1 MLLCRH
7 NKQKKGFKL
16 YMNEIIK
23 DALLKALPLTVA
35 TIGGCFITLMPLY
48 LILNLQ
54 LNQSHANELTRPLT
68 LPLVQRNRSTT
79 QHL

>member
-1 MLLCRH
+1 
-7 NKQKKGFKL
+7 
-16 YMNEIIK
+16 MNEIIK

-48 LILNLQ
+48 LMLKLQ
-54 LNQSHANELTRPLT
+54 SNQSHVNELGRLQVS
-68 LPLVQRNRSTT
+68 LQVQRNRSIT

>member
-23 DALLKALPLTVA
+23 DALLKALPITVA
-35 TIGGCFITLMPLY
+35 TLGFCFIALMPLY
-48 LILNLQ
+48 LMLKLQ
-54 LNQSHANELTRPLT
+54 SNQSHANELTPPLT
-68 LPLVQRNRSTT
+68 LPLVQRNI
-79 QHL
+79 QAIPH

>member
-1 MLLCRH
+1 
-7 NKQKKGFKL
+7 
-16 YMNEIIK
+16 MNEIIK
-23 DALLKALPLTVA
+23 DALLKALPITVA

-48 LILNLQ
+48 LILKLQ
-54 LNQSHANELTRPLT
+54 SNQSHVNEPTRLQA

>member
-23 DALLKALPLTVA
+23 DALLKALPITVA
-35 TIGGCFITLMPLY
+35 TLGFCFISLMPLY
-48 LILNLQ
+48 LILKLQ
-54 LNQSHANELTRPLT
+54 SSQSHANEPMRLQA
-68 LPLVQRNRSTT
+68 LPLVQRNT
-79 QHL
+79 QATLH

>member
-1 MLLCRH
+1 
-7 NKQKKGFKL
+7 
-16 YMNEIIK
+16 MNEIIK

-48 LILNLQ
+48 LILKLQ
-54 LNQSHANELTRPLT
+54 SNQSHANELTRPLA

-79 QHL
+79 PHL

>member
-1 MLLCRH
+1 
-7 NKQKKGFKL
+7 
-16 YMNEIIK
+16 MNEIIK

-48 LILNLQ
+48 LMLKLQ
-54 LNQSHANELTRPLT
+54 SNQSHANELGRLQVSPQ
-68 LPLVQRNRSTT
+68 VQRNMSTT